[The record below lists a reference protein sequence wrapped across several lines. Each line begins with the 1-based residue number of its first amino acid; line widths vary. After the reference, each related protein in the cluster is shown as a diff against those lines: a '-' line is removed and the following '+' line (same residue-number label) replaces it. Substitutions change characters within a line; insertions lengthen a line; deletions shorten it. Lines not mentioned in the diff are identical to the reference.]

1 MNEFVF
7 GLALAIGVLTAGA
20 AAPRAQSTA
29 LPAVHPKARR
39 DYSAILMW
47 HDVVAKKK
55 EVWFDTTVAE
65 LDAQFRAIKKAGLT
79 PIRLD
84 QLANHLEKGTP
95 VPPGAVVLTFD
106 DNNLG
111 LYQNLFPLLK
121 KYRWPAAM
129 FVHTDF
135 IGVKTGK
142 DHCTWDQL
150 REMEKSGL
158 VQVYPHTA
166 SHPPD
171 LRTVSEKQLRRELV
185 DARRKMEMEL
195 GGSRPFFA
203 YSEGHFDDRVARAV
217 WKSGYRIAITEDWGA
232 AEASRNLFVVHRY
245 SMHKRAE
252 QAVRDMRR
260 ELLKRKTGRAWLRS
274 SSGSKQARLQ
284 GSTTSK

>member
-1 MNEFVF
+1 MTNPVAC
-7 GLALAIGVLTAGA
+7 LAFLAASLVVAGVSA
-20 AAPRAQSTA
+20 AAKAGLTP
-29 LPAVHPKARR
+29 LPAVHPKARS

-47 HDVVAKKK
+47 HDVVPKKK

-65 LDAQFRAIKKAGLT
+65 LEEQFKAIKKAGLT

-84 QLANHLEKGTP
+84 RLADHLERGSP

-111 LYQNLFPLLK
+111 LYRNLIPLLN
-121 KYRWPAAM
+121 KYRWPAAL

-135 IGVKTGK
+135 VGVKTGK

-158 VQVYPHTA
+158 VEVYPHTA

-171 LRTVSEKQLRRELV
+171 LRRVSEKQLRRELV
-185 DARRKMEMEL
+185 DARRKMETEL

-232 AEASRNLFVVHRY
+232 AERSRNLFVVNRY

-260 ELLKRKTGRAWLRS
+260 EMLRRKKTR
-274 SSGSKQARLQ
+274 
-284 GSTTSK
+284 